1 MAGPALT
8 ESILAALSAQSR
20 DGAPGAEL
28 AAWPMLDSLQTC
40 SLSLMPGQQGQSH
53 EQPGAP

>member
-8 ESILAALSAQSR
+8 ESILAALSAQSG

-28 AAWPMLDSLQTC
+28 AAWPILDSLPKC
-40 SLSLMPGQQGQSH
+40 SLSLMPGQQRQSH